1 MLFINDLMCIG
12 YVKHVITPHIITQID
27 TDDYLLWDCISDFK
41 EISSNT
47 TKHIVREELSNVNN
61 YNSESDDDVG
71 KDQENGDKTDNVKMM
86 MVLIK
91 KNPIYLLL

>member
-1 MLFINDLMCIG
+1 
-12 YVKHVITPHIITQID
+12 
-27 TDDYLLWDCISDFK
+27 
-41 EISSNT
+41 
-47 TKHIVREELSNVNN
+47 VNN

-91 KNPIYLLL
+91 KNPIYLFLV